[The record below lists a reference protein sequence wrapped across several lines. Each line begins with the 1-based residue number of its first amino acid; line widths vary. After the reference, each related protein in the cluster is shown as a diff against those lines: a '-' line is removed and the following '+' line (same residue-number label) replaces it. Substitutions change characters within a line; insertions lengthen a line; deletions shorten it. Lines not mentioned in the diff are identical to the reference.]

1 MSPHFETGGE
11 VQALRSVPGAGASGG
26 RARRAR
32 GFTLVELLVV
42 IAVIAILAGMLL
54 PALASAKEKA
64 RKTLCLNNARQL
76 TFAWTLYAGDANDRL
91 VYNLGLDRRQPVPPP
106 NRDLNWVNNVMTW
119 ELDADN
125 TNTAFLAKS
134 PLGPYLGHS
143 PDVFRCP
150 SDLVL
155 SGVQRQAGWDR
166 RVRSVSMNAMVG
178 DAGPNVQDG
187 SNVLNPGYRQYLKLG
202 DIQNPDYIFVIL
214 EEHPDS
220 IGDGYFYN
228 NTEDKEWV
236 HLPAS
241 YHNGA
246 CNFSFAD
253 GHSELHRW
261 RFPHTKPPN
270 KPDAAPLPSAVPA
283 GEKQDF
289 NWVAYRMSVEQ

>member
-1 MSPHFETGGE
+1 MSPPLEIGGE
-11 VQALRSVPGAGASGG
+11 STLTPSIPGAGT
-26 RARRAR
+26 ARSR

-54 PALASAKEKA
+54 PALASAKDKA
-64 RKTLCLNNARQL
+64 RRTRCLSNARQL
-76 TFAWTLYAGDANDRL
+76 TLAWTLYAGDANDRL

-106 NRDLNWVNNVMTW
+106 HRDLNWVNNVMTW
-119 ELDADN
+119 ELDMDN
-125 TNTAFLAKS
+125 TNTAFLAQS
-134 PLGPYLGHS
+134 PLGAYLGRGA
-143 PDVFRCP
+143 DVFRCP
-150 SDLVL
+150 SDRVL
-155 SGVQRQAGWDR
+155 SGVQRRAGWDH

-187 SNVLNPGYRQYLKLG
+187 GNILNPGYRQYLKLG
-202 DIQNPDYIFVIL
+202 DIPNPDYIFVIL

-220 IGDGYFYN
+220 IGDGYFFN
-228 NTEDKEWV
+228 HADDPEWV

-261 RFPHTKPPN
+261 RFPHTKPPSQ
-270 KPDAAPLPSAVPA
+270 PDVVALPSAVPP
-283 GEKQDF
+283 GERQDF
-289 NWVAYRMSVEQ
+289 NWVAYRMSAEQ